1 MGIIKPRKHV
11 TINSMEQELRYT
23 IRRLAKSI
31 KSYNSHFNLDKFIEA
46 FEFSMNAH
54 AGQTR
59 RSGESYIWHPVH
71 VVEILAE
78 YEADETTIVAAM
90 LHDVVEDTDVTH
102 DEISKLFGENVAE
115 IVVGV
120 TKLGRLNFS
129 SAEEAKIE
137 NFRRM
142 FLAMAKDIRIVII
155 KLADRLHNMRTLKF
169 LDEEKRLRIARET
182 LDIYAPLSHR
192 LGMSQIKWELE
203 DLCFRY
209 LYEADYQKLKGDIA
223 EKREGRESYIQE
235 FVKMVQTLLEA
246 ESITA
251 TVTGRPKHFW
261 SIYNK
266 MIKQRTTI
274 KNLYDLYAIRII
286 VKDVKE
292 CYAVL
297 GIIHT
302 QCKPIPGR
310 FKDYIAMPKQ
320 NMYQSIHTVV
330 IGSEGKPVEVQ
341 IRTEE
346 MHKVSEFGVAAHWRY
361 KEGKAKDEPFEKKLA
376 WLRELIEWQ
385 GDVDNQD
392 FYENLKVDLFTDEIF
407 VFTPKGDVYELPA
420 HATPIDFAYR
430 VHTQIGHRCMGV
442 KINSQIGTLD
452 NKLANGDIVEIITAK
467 LEGPKFSWL
476 SIVTTSS
483 ARNKIKQWLRKHTDI
498 YESNE
503 EETGSKAIE
512 KPEKLRES
520 VVEKTA
526 SLIEQNSS
534 TSDRHPRKSAGI
546 VIQEG
551 DDVLTYLSRC
561 CNPVPGDDIIGYIT
575 KGRGI
580 AIHRRDCRN
589 LKYLDKDRLVK
600 VSWDQTFDGNF
611 EVGLDIYS
619 YDRLG
624 LLNDI
629 VGKIAEMKINILN
642 GQIRTTAKGVAVAH
656 LLLSIHSLDMLED
669 VILKLRSVKDVY
681 EVKRANG

>member
-1 MGIIKPRKHV
+1 
-11 TINSMEQELRYT
+11 MEQELRYT

-31 KSYNSHFNLDKFIEA
+31 KIYNKHFNLEKFIEA
-46 FEFSMNAH
+46 FEFSMKAH
-54 AGQTR
+54 DGQKR

-78 YEADETTIVAAM
+78 YEADETTLIAAM
-90 LHDVVEDTDVTH
+90 LHDVVEDTDVSH
-102 DEISKLFGENVAE
+102 EEIVRLFGENVAE
-115 IVVGV
+115 IVEGV

-169 LDEEKRLRIARET
+169 LDEDKRRRIARET

-203 DLCFRY
+203 DLCFRH
-209 LYEADYQKLKGDIA
+209 LYEEDYQKLKGEIA
-223 EKREGRESYIQE
+223 EKREGRELYIQD
-235 FVKMVQTLLEA
+235 FVKLVQTLLALEDIPA
-246 ESITA
+246 V
-251 TVTGRPKHFW
+251 VTGRPKHFW

-286 VKDVKE
+286 VKEVKE

-330 IGSEGKPVEVQ
+330 IGPSGKPVEVQ

-346 MHKVSEFGVAAHWRY
+346 MHKISEFGVAAHWRY

-392 FYENLKVDLFTDEIF
+392 FYETLKIDLFTDEIF

-420 HATPIDFAYR
+420 NATPIDFAYR
-430 VHTQIGHRCMGV
+430 VHTQIGHRCNGAKV
-442 KINSQIGTLD
+442 NNLIVPLD
-452 NKLANGDIVEIITAK
+452 KRLVNGDIVEIITAK
-467 LEGPKFSWL
+467 QESPRFSWL

-498 YESNE
+498 YESDE
-503 EETGSKAIE
+503 AETGTKHAE
-512 KPEKLRES
+512 KPEKPKETAL
-520 VVEKTA
+520 EKTLEA
-526 SLIEQNSS
+526 INQSS
-534 TSDRHPRKSAGI
+534 TASERHPRKSGGI
-546 VIQEG
+546 IIQEG

-561 CNPVPGDDIIGYIT
+561 CNAVPGDDIIGYVT

-580 AIHRRDCRN
+580 AVHRRDCKN
-589 LKYLDKDRLVK
+589 LRYFEKSKLVN
-600 VSWDQTFDGNF
+600 VSWDQSF
-611 EVGLDIYS
+611 EGSFELGLDIYA
-619 YDRLG
+619 YDRVG

-629 VGKIAEMKINILN
+629 VGKIAEMKINILS
-642 GQIRTTAKGVAVAH
+642 GHIRTTAKGVAVAH
-656 LLLSIHSLDMLED
+656 LLLSLHSLDSLEG
-669 VILKLRSVKDVY
+669 VIKKLKSVKDVY
-681 EVKRANG
+681 EVQRANG

>member
-1 MGIIKPRKHV
+1 MLRLTV
-11 TINSMEQELRYT
+11 MEQELRYT

-31 KSYNSHFNLDKFIEA
+31 KIYNKHFNLEKFIEA
-46 FEFSMNAH
+46 FEFSMKAH
-54 AGQTR
+54 DGQKR

-78 YEADETTIVAAM
+78 YEADETTLIAAM
-90 LHDVVEDTDVTH
+90 LHDVVEDTDVSH
-102 DEISKLFGENVAE
+102 EEIVRLFGENVAE
-115 IVVGV
+115 IVEGV

-169 LDEEKRLRIARET
+169 LDEDKRRRIARET

-203 DLCFRY
+203 DLCFRH
-209 LYEADYQKLKGDIA
+209 LYEEDYQKLKGEIA
-223 EKREGRESYIQE
+223 EKREGRELYIQD
-235 FVKMVQTLLEA
+235 FVKLVQTLLALEDIPA
-246 ESITA
+246 V
-251 TVTGRPKHFW
+251 VTGRPKHFW

-286 VKDVKE
+286 VKEVKE

-330 IGSEGKPVEVQ
+330 IGPSGKPVEVQ

-346 MHKVSEFGVAAHWRY
+346 MHKISEFGVAAHWRY

-392 FYENLKVDLFTDEIF
+392 FYETLKIDLFTDEIF

-420 HATPIDFAYR
+420 NATPIDFAYR
-430 VHTQIGHRCMGV
+430 VHTQIGHRCNGAKV
-442 KINSQIGTLD
+442 NNLIVPLD
-452 NKLANGDIVEIITAK
+452 KRLVNGDIVEIITAK
-467 LEGPKFSWL
+467 QESPRFSWL

-498 YESNE
+498 YESDE
-503 EETGSKAIE
+503 AETGTKHAE
-512 KPEKLRES
+512 KPEKPKETAL
-520 VVEKTA
+520 EKTLEA
-526 SLIEQNSS
+526 INQSS
-534 TSDRHPRKSAGI
+534 TASERHPRKSGGI
-546 VIQEG
+546 IIQEG

-561 CNPVPGDDIIGYIT
+561 CNAVPGDDIIGYVT

-580 AIHRRDCRN
+580 AVHRRDCKN
-589 LKYLDKDRLVK
+589 LRYFEKSKLVN
-600 VSWDQTFDGNF
+600 VSWDQSF
-611 EVGLDIYS
+611 EGSFELGLDIYA
-619 YDRLG
+619 YDRVG

-629 VGKIAEMKINILN
+629 VGKIAEMKINILS
-642 GQIRTTAKGVAVAH
+642 GHIRTTAKGVAVAH
-656 LLLSIHSLDMLED
+656 LLLSLHSLDSLEG
-669 VILKLRSVKDVY
+669 VIKKLKSVKDVY
-681 EVKRANG
+681 EVQRANG

>member
-1 MGIIKPRKHV
+1 
-11 TINSMEQELRYT
+11 MEQELRYT

-31 KSYNSHFNLDKFIEA
+31 KIYNKHFNLEKFIEA

-54 AGQTR
+54 DGQKR
-59 RSGESYIWHPVH
+59 KSGESYIWHPVH

-78 YEADETTIVAAM
+78 YEADETTIISAM
-90 LHDVVEDTDVTH
+90 LHDVVEDTSVTH
-102 DEISKLFGENVAE
+102 DDIAKLFGENVAE
-115 IVVGV
+115 IVEGV

-155 KLADRLHNMRTLKF
+155 KLADRLHNMRTLKY
-169 LDEEKRLRIARET
+169 LDDDKRRRIARET

-203 DLCFRY
+203 DLCFRH
-209 LYEADYQKLKGDIA
+209 LYEEDYQKLKGEIA
-223 EKREGRESYIQE
+223 EKREGREQYIQE
-235 FVKMVQTLLEA
+235 FVKMVQSLLEA
-246 ESITA
+246 DEIPAS
-251 TVTGRPKHFW
+251 VTGRPKHFW

-286 VKDVKE
+286 VKEVKE

-330 IGSEGKPVEVQ
+330 IGPEGKPVEVQ

-392 FYENLKVDLFTDEIF
+392 FYETLKVDLFTDEIF
-407 VFTPKGDVYELPA
+407 VFTPKGDVYELA
-420 HATPIDFAYR
+420 ANATPIDFAYR
-430 VHTQIGHRCMGV
+430 VHTQIGHRCIGAKV
-442 KINSQIGTLD
+442 NSLIVPLD
-452 NKLANGDIVEIITAK
+452 KRLANGDIVEIITAK
-467 LEGPKFSWL
+467 LESPKFSWL

-483 ARNKIKQWLRKHTDI
+483 ARNKIKQWLRKNTDI
-498 YESNE
+498 YESDE
-503 EETGSKAIE
+503 EETGVKGIEKHEKRKEAAIE
-512 KPEKLRES
+512 KTVDMIGQVGSES
-520 VVEKTA
+520 GE
-526 SLIEQNSS
+526 
-534 TSDRHPRKSAGI
+534 RHPRKSGGI
-546 VIQEG
+546 VIQEN

-561 CNPVPGDDIIGYIT
+561 CNPLPGDDIVGYIT

-580 AIHRRDCRN
+580 AVHRRDCKNLQYFDRN
-589 LKYLDKDRLVK
+589 RLVK
-600 VSWDQTFDGNF
+600 VSWDQAFQGNF
-611 EVGLDIYS
+611 ELGLDIYA
-619 YDRLG
+619 YDRVG

-629 VGKIAEMKINILN
+629 VGNIAELKINILN

-656 LLLSIHSLDMLED
+656 LLLSIHSLDMLEG
-669 VILKLRSVKDVY
+669 VIKKLKSVKDVY